1 MINPFQAILNLAR
14 RQAGAHD
21 RVHERHNCRTMA
33 KLDISNHGTT
43 LDGMMLEVSRGGAL
57 FREASSYILD
67 RYGCT
72 VTLNLPGFARA
83 ATIVN
88 VRSEGY
94 GLRWAIPLTGEELAE
109 LLTRHTDGEQLAA

>member
-1 MINPFQAILNLAR
+1 MINPFRAILNLAR
-14 RQAGAHD
+14 RRAGVHD
-21 RVHERHNCRTMA
+21 RVHERHNCCTMA
-33 KLDISNHGTT
+33 KLDIASHGTT

-67 RYGCT
+67 RYGCS
-72 VTLNLPGFARA
+72 VTLNLPGFSRA

-94 GLRWAIPLTGEELAE
+94 GVRWANPLTSEELGE
-109 LLTRHTDGEQLAA
+109 LLTRHGDGEQLAA